1 MMVQKNIVDR
11 IQTAAI
17 FLWHHPQVRKS
28 WDTAAQRSS
37 FPTRVWCHKKMAAVW
52 IWSIGAQDSYVC
64 NRLYLQA
71 SVCRLYSRHSER
83 CYVFVSLNFTLQ
95 TLDSNLV
102 RTAKF
107 FFLIHPSILTP
118 PLTGP
123 EAENIRTTSS
133 ILSCTSIAPSVS
145 QYERAYRF
153 LSLSPPFHQLLPFM
167 AEVHL
172 MEDINS
178 AYCTFRPVSPECEA
192 RRKARRPSARCF

>member
-1 MMVQKNIVDR
+1 MLRVCFIEFYTPNTRLKPRPYCEV
-11 IQTAAI
+11 
-17 FLWHHPQVRKS
+17 FL
-28 WDTAAQRSS
+28 
-37 FPTRVWCHKKMAAVW
+37 
-52 IWSIGAQDSYVC
+52 
-64 NRLYLQA
+64 
-71 SVCRLYSRHSER
+71 
-83 CYVFVSLNFTLQ
+83 
-95 TLDSNLV
+95 
-102 RTAKF
+102 
-107 FFLIHPSILTP
+107 LIHPSILTP

-178 AYCTFRPVSPECEA
+178 AYCTFRPVSPECKG
-192 RRKARRPSARCF
+192 RRKARRPARCFLLAVSCWASARHYQEEPIECNYEF